1 VDYHRQADNE
11 LSSQN
16 VCFFF
21 FKKDDKEQS
30 NAIYAMQAVL
40 HQLYKAQGSLA
51 KHASKHLESG
61 HSLDNLA
68 TLWEI
73 FTQSVSDSHAKPTL
87 CFIDALD
94 ECEPVSRKQLI
105 RLMFDSFVTW
115 GDGPVAKILIKIL
128 ITSRPDNSIEVAFK
142 KAQNQV
148 KLAQPRSPQLGEF
161 SGPLCSMIRLR
172 GEDETGAITRDIEL
186 VVEAAII
193 GLVLQGFPEKLLT
206 DIMAELINRADR
218 TFLWTTLIIRLLQER
233 TEAGASHRD
242 LRAILQSRSID
253 AIYTELLK
261 ARKDPKKARKMLQ
274 IMIAVIRPLT
284 VAELSVALA
293 VCPDHD
299 TFAESKSITRPN
311 LQTFDN
317 INSDLVYPLENH
329 VKALGGH
336 FVRIIKGRV
345 YFVHETARE
354 FLLRPTAQYRNA
366 ATTPTWDARSPN
378 PLRSEEMTGLF
389 VFELGEEAPVS
400 SGSTIN
406 DANSHAM
413 AEGLPLSPFNDH
425 SKSGQQYIE
434 EEGSI
439 WQHTFSF
446 SVSHALLL
454 ELCVTYLYCLAKNSK
469 SGKRGQPPLGAV
481 GEFFRYAAK
490 SWISHFHR
498 VCARIP
504 SNALPYYYG
513 LCHPKFHGFQ
523 AWILEVGLDAQ
534 TLLSDALGSTED
546 VQDRLLRLF
555 QLDPDDV
562 DFSRLGNDIDD
573 DPIDT
578 AEIAAPAGLPDIESI
593 RIEAFSSKPSAQ
605 GVHNFPTHVD
615 EFGFI
620 SLRTSRNGTRS

>member
-1 VDYHRQADNE
+1 
-11 LSSQN
+11 
-16 VCFFF
+16 
-21 FKKDDKEQS
+21 
-30 NAIYAMQAVL
+30 MQAIL

-51 KHASKHLESG
+51 KHASKHLTSG

-73 FTQSVSDSHAKPTL
+73 FTRSVSDSHAKPTL

-94 ECEPVSRKQLI
+94 ECEPVSREQLI
-105 RLMFDSFVTW
+105 RLMLDSFVTW

-128 ITSRPDNSIEVAFK
+128 ITSRPDNSIKVAFN

-148 KLAQPRSPQLGEF
+148 KLGQSRSPQSGET
-161 SGPLCSMIRLR
+161 SGPFCSMIRLR
-172 GEDETGAITRDIEL
+172 GEDETEAITRDIEL
-186 VVEAAII
+186 VVKAAIN
-193 GLVLQGFPEKLLT
+193 GLVVQGFPEKLLT
-206 DIMAELINRADR
+206 DIMAELIDRADR

-233 TEAGASHRD
+233 TEAGASQRD
-242 LRAILQSRSID
+242 LRAILQSRSVD

-274 IMIAVIRPLT
+274 IMIAAIRPLT

-293 VCPDHD
+293 VHPDHD
-299 TFAESKSITRPN
+299 TFAVSESSTRPS

-317 INSDLVYPLENH
+317 VNSDLVYPLENH

-336 FVRIIKGRV
+336 FVRIIKERV

-366 ATTPTWDARSPN
+366 ATTPTCDARSPN
-378 PLRSEEMTGLF
+378 LQGSEEMSGLF
-389 VFELGEEAPVS
+389 EIELGEEAPVF
-400 SGSTIN
+400 SGNTIN
-406 DANSHAM
+406 DTDNHAM
-413 AEGLPLSPFNDH
+413 AEGLPLSPFNDY
-425 SKSGQQYIE
+425 SNSGHQCIV
-434 EEGSI
+434 EEGSV

-454 ELCVTYLYCLAKNSK
+454 EVCVTYLYCLAKNSK
-469 SGKRGQPPLGAV
+469 SGERGQPPTGNI

-498 VCARIP
+498 VRTRIP

-513 LCHPKFHGFQ
+513 LCHPKFHGFRV
-523 AWILEVGLDAQ
+523 WIQEVGLNPQ
-534 TLLSDALGSTED
+534 TMLSGALGSTED

-562 DFSRLGNDIDD
+562 DLSRSGNDIDD

-578 AEIAAPAGLPDIESI
+578 TEIAGPAGLPDVNSI
-593 RIEAFSSKPSAQ
+593 RIRALSSNPSAQ
-605 GVHNFPTHVD
+605 RVHNFPTHVD
-615 EFGFI
+615 EFGFV
-620 SLRTSRNGTRS
+620 SLRPKQE